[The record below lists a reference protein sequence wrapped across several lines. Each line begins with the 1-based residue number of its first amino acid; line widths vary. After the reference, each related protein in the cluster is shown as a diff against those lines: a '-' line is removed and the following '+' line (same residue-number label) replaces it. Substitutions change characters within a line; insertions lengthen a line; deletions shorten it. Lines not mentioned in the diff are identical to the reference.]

1 MILEMGA
8 DETCCPSARVNQA
21 CVALQSRGRRR
32 ICLCGRDG
40 GLFKTEITRGGEE
53 ISITPKEFKTLKF
66 LARNAHRVISR
77 DEFLDKAWKYENY
90 PSTRTVDNH
99 MLRLPQK
106 LESDPSHPWH
116 LLTVHGVGYE
126 FCLKANCR
134 KNNLLEDH
142 TERQNTHF
150 KSMTRL

>member
-1 MILEMGA
+1 VSRFSPEGA
-8 DETCCPSARVNQA
+8 DVYVFADVTV
-21 CVALQSRGRRR
+21 
-32 ICLCGRDG
+32 DF
-40 GLFKTEITRGGEE
+40 FKTEITRGGEE

-66 LARNAHRVISR
+66 LARNAHRVISQ
-77 DEFLDKAWKYENY
+77 DEFFDKAWGYENY

-142 TERQNTHF
+142 TECQNTHF